1 MEDEMNRRD
10 ETTDRGTEQQPLST
24 SDIAQGR
31 RNEEPASITDRRSSQ
46 GMATV
51 DGTPEG
57 SLREGMNA
65 HAQHGEPQA
74 PLMGEE
80 SLETY
85 SARWQTIQG
94 HFVDEPKGAVEE
106 ADGLVAEVIQEL
118 ATTFA
123 SQRKDLESK
132 WQSGGEA
139 STDDLLLALRQ
150 YKSFFQRL
158 LAA

>member
-1 MEDEMNRRD
+1 MNERNQTERD
-10 ETTDRGTEQQPLST
+10 TTQEPLTT

-31 RNEEPASITDRRSSQ
+31 RDDEVPAPTDRRFSS
-46 GMATV
+46 GLAAV

-57 SLREGMNA
+57 SLREGMTA
-65 HAQHGEPQA
+65 HAQQGDPQA
-74 PLMGEE
+74 PLMAEDH
-80 SLETY
+80 LETY
-85 SARWQTIQG
+85 SGRWQTIQG
-94 HFVDEPKGAVEE
+94 HFVDEPKAAVEE

-123 SQRKDLESK
+123 DQRKDLESK
-132 WQSGGEA
+132 WQSGSEA
-139 STDDLLLALRQ
+139 STDDLLIALRQ